1 VGKIIET
8 IYHDNV
14 SSITSFGPA
23 VLNNSFYMLNDK
35 KPVICTYYNI
45 DKLKSTLDPG
55 SKLAYDNIG
64 NQTPLRFNRV
74 NNFLLYGIDRI
85 ELTTDI
91 EEYGLEADKITGD
104 AYILPNTIVPIEGDY
119 FEIEHITDSSWLFIV
134 TDVQTDTMKDG
145 SNVYKIQYRLEYV
158 DHDRLMQD
166 VADDFELIESRDG
179 TNIVHVIESTKL
191 AKAKRLDQVAVML
204 KKYFND
210 LFYNNKVQTFTY
222 MDLTEWR
229 IYDQFM
235 IEFLIRNKILDN
247 GYDDYVH
254 VCHQLMLPDTF
265 TIDYDNTFFRAF
277 EKKDKKLLSKS
288 NRAAYPEDIISYGT
302 TFAARFETYFKL
314 KYEYRQSLDSG
325 QPFPDELMY
334 QILDNKLIND
344 QCPEANKDK
353 WKNILI
359 KYFNGG
365 SIDESELEAV
375 ENMPFER
382 SVDAFYMIPLLI
394 FCIEEAIKT
403 LIKWTLK

>member
-1 VGKIIET
+1 MGKIIET

-14 SSITSFGPA
+14 SNITSFGPA

-179 TNIVHVIESTKL
+179 TNIVHVVESTKL

-235 IEFLIRNKILDN
+235 VEFLIRNN
-247 GYDDYVH
+247 VFW
-254 VCHQLMLPDTF
+254 VSC
-265 TIDYDNTFFRAF
+265 
-277 EKKDKKLLSKS
+277 
-288 NRAAYPEDIISYGT
+288 
-302 TFAARFETYFKL
+302 
-314 KYEYRQSLDSG
+314 
-325 QPFPDELMY
+325 
-334 QILDNKLIND
+334 
-344 QCPEANKDK
+344 
-353 WKNILI
+353 
-359 KYFNGG
+359 
-365 SIDESELEAV
+365 
-375 ENMPFER
+375 
-382 SVDAFYMIPLLI
+382 SVWF
-394 FCIEEAIKT
+394 
-403 LIKWTLK
+403 W